1 MFKKKGVKNL
11 LVLSLVFSFVL
22 LTSLSGIA
30 GAQDKAD
37 SHEGIKV
44 GITVMTTNNPYFKVM
59 IDSVRDMVEG
69 ELNGELIV
77 SDGQFDV
84 AKQTSDVEDMIVQG
98 IDLLL
103 FNAVDSDASDAA
115 VSAAKEAGIP
125 VLALDVDAAGPRDM
139 HIASDNYKAG
149 KLCGEYTA
157 ERLNGEGKI
166 GIVTGTPITSIRLRK
181 KGFLDAISEYDNIEV
196 VSELNGETNRTK
208 SMQVA
213 ENMLQ
218 ANQNLDAI
226 FGVNDPTALG
236 ILAAAESAGRD
247 DGLFITGVDGS
258 PDGVNAV
265 QEGTAMV
272 ATSAQNPA
280 KIAEYGVEYGL
291 RLLEGE
297 EVEKGVKMTQE
308 EAENSDKIPESLLV
322 DVKLITK
329 ENAENFSWRNWDGE

>member
-1 MFKKKGVKNL
+1 MFNKKRIKNL
-11 LVLSLVFSFVL
+11 LVLSLVISFAL
-22 LTSLSGIA
+22 ITSLTGVV
-30 GAQDKAD
+30 GAQEETD

-44 GITVMTTNNPYFKVM
+44 GITLMTTNNPYFKVM
-59 IDSVRDMVEG
+59 VDRVRKIVE
-69 ELNGELIV
+69 EDLNGELIV
-77 SDGQFDV
+77 SDGQFEV
-84 AKQTSDVEDMIVQG
+84 SKQTSDVQDMIVQG

-103 FNAVDSDASDAA
+103 YNAVDSDASDAA

-157 ERLNGEGKI
+157 ERLDGEGKI

-181 KGFLDAISEYDNIEV
+181 KGFMDVISQYEDIEV
-196 VSELNGETNRTK
+196 VSELNGETNRTR

-218 ANQNLDAI
+218 ANRDLDAI

-236 ILAAAESAGRD
+236 ILAATESAGRD
-247 DGLFITGVDGS
+247 DELFITGVDGS
-258 PDGVNAV
+258 PDGVDAV
-265 QEGTAMV
+265 QEGTAFM
-272 ATSAQNPA
+272 ATAAQNPA
-280 KIAEYGVEYGL
+280 QIAEYGLEYGL

-297 EVEKGVKMTQE
+297 EVEEGLEMSEE
-308 EAENSDKIPESLLV
+308 EAENSDKIPESLIV
-322 DVKLITK
+322 DVKLIT
-329 ENAENFSWRNWDGE
+329 EDNAENFSWSNWDAE